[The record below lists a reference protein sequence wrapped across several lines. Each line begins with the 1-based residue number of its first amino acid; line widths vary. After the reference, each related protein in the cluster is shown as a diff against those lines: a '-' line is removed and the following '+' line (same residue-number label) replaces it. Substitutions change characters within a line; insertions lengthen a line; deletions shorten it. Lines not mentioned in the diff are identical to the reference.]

1 LPTITSL
8 PPLGKQLVLEL
19 EGGMGF
25 AKRRNRL
32 PSGFRHWHSRPFDE
46 DVPHA
51 AAKFGTE
58 DAHRMLQRPTV
69 M

>member
-1 LPTITSL
+1 LLLGSALIHLADHNIS

-25 AKRRNRL
+25 AKRRDRL
-32 PSGFRHWHSRPFDE
+32 PSGFGHWHSRPFDE

-51 AAKFGTE
+51 AAKFG
-58 DAHRMLQRPTV
+58 A
-69 M
+69 